1 MTKVTNKH
9 DGLINILGV
18 DIAPGKSVEI
28 DTKKFEMW
36 SKGGPAK
43 KWLKAGV
50 VIADTKVDLKGV
62 KDDPNAD
69 RQKLEARAT
78 ELGISFDVDTS
89 DEDLANAVAEQ
100 EENSATNERET
111 LLKEARDLGLNPNAN
126 TGTEKLKK
134 LIADKK
140 AQTA

>member
-28 DTKKFEMW
+28 DSKKFEMW
-36 SKGGPAK
+36 AKGGPAK
-43 KWLKAGV
+43 QWLKAGV
-50 VIADTKVDLKGV
+50 VITDAKVDLKDV
-62 KDDPNAD
+62 EEPETD

-78 ELGISFDVDTS
+78 ELGISFDADTS

-100 EENSATNERET
+100 EENSAANEREN

-134 LIADKK
+134 LIAGKK

>member
-18 DIAPGKSVEI
+18 DIAPKKSVEI

-43 KWLKAGV
+43 QWLKAGV
-50 VIADTKVDLKGV
+50 VVTDAKVDLKDV
-62 KDDPNAD
+62 KDDPKTD

-78 ELGISFDVDTS
+78 ELGISFDADTS
-89 DEDLANAVAEQ
+89 DEDLVNAVAEQ
-100 EENSATNERET
+100 EANSAANEREN

-140 AQTA
+140 AQNA

>member
-43 KWLKAGV
+43 QWLKAGV